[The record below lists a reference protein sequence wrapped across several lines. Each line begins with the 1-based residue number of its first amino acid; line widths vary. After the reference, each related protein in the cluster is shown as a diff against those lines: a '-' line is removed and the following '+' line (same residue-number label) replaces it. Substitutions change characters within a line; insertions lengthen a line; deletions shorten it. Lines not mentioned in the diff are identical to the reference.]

1 MTTLITTSLQNEI
14 DDFTQRHITFKQKW
28 LEKQRNISDLLTST
42 AITCRKHTD
51 EICPSHDQQQNFS
64 SNNITDPSFQ
74 HSFIDYLKKHTPVT
88 ITTLAQIFSKDDEQI
103 SQLIQLL
110 KLKLAADG
118 QTVLPLLATSLSSNG
133 DSSKLSSFTSVKRS
147 NLSWLGLPKRRGSLS
162 NRERPSRELV
172 HLLSHLTVGE
182 FEREKFHADMDQLLN
197 RPTAMEKMH
206 ANRYQTSET
215 IQEYCQYTT
224 REDCPLA
231 NPHSRRHSRSSSI
244 SSDHDQPTTD
254 DDSQMKKKRKR
265 DDSFEFNERNKR
277 SSRYYRNNGRDY
289 GTCGKVHFRRSIKP
303 HTDESLGDCSFLN
316 TCFHTV
322 KIHRNQLPCLLII
335 LGNV

>member
-28 LEKQRNISDLLTST
+28 LEKQRNISDLLTS
-42 AITCRKHTD
+42 AAVTCQKHT
-51 EICPSHDQQQNFS
+51 EETCESNEPHPHFS
-64 SNNITDPSFQ
+64 SDNINDPKFQ
-74 HSFIDYLKKHTPVT
+74 HLFIDYLKKHTPVT
-88 ITTLAQIFSKDDEQI
+88 VTTLAQIFSKDDEQI
-103 SQLIQLL
+103 SQVIKLL

-118 QTVLPLLATSLSSNG
+118 QTVLPLLSTSLSSDV
-133 DSSKLSSFTSVKRS
+133 DSSKLSSFSSMKRS

-162 NRERPSRELV
+162 IRERPSREVV
-172 HLLSHLTVGE
+172 HLLSHLTVRE
-182 FEREKFHADMDQLLN
+182 FQREHFSAEMDQLLN

-206 ANRYQTSET
+206 ASGYQTNET

-265 DDSFEFNERNKR
+265 DGSFEFNERNQR

-322 KIHRNQLPCLLII
+322 KIDRNEFSCLVV
-335 LGNV
+335 G